1 MKLKDEKTEVKIL
14 EAAKEI
20 FTKHGLYGARMQ
32 EIADLAGINK
42 ALLHY
47 YFRNKEK
54 LFDAVFEGA
63 LQKYFEQMMVI
74 GDTSLPVKERLFA
87 FVDNM
92 FKFLEE
98 YPMMAI
104 FILKEVTIHPDVF
117 REKVKKMKTNQ
128 PFLIHVLQ
136 EAMEKQEIKSFDPF
150 VFMINLQSLCA
161 YPFIAGPIYKNMF
174 TGNGYDWGNTH
185 DNIEKIKNSVKEFI
199 TFKFQ

>member
-1 MKLKDEKTEVKIL
+1 MKEKDEKTEVRIL
-14 EAAKEI
+14 EAAKEV

-32 EIADLAGINK
+32 EIADIAGINK

-47 YFRNKEK
+47 YFRSKEK

-63 LQKYFEQMMVI
+63 LKKYFGQMMVI
-74 GDTSLPVKERLFA
+74 GDTSLPVKERLFV

-92 FKFLEE
+92 FTFLEE

-104 FILKEVTIHPDVF
+104 FILKEVTLNPDVF
-117 REKVKKMKTNQ
+117 RQKIKQIKSNQ
-128 PFLIHVLQ
+128 PFLIDVLQ
-136 EAMEKQEIKSFDPF
+136 DAMDKKEIKSFDPF

-174 TGNGYDWGNTH
+174 ISHGYDWGNTH
-185 DNIEKIKNSVKEFI
+185 DNIEKIKDSVKEFI

>member
-14 EAAKEI
+14 EAAKEV

-63 LQKYFEQMMVI
+63 LKKYFEQMMVI
-74 GDTSLPVKERLFA
+74 GDTSLPVKERLFV

-104 FILKEVTIHPDVF
+104 FILKEVTIHPEVF
-117 REKVKKMKTNQ
+117 REKIKQMKTNQ
-128 PFLIHVLQ
+128 PFLIHVLKD
-136 EAMEKQEIKSFDPF
+136 AMDKKEIKSFDPF

-174 TGNGYDWGNTH
+174 TANGYDWGNTH
-185 DNIEKIKNSVKEFI
+185 DNIEKIKDSVKEFI